1 MKVVDL
7 VVTDECCCRSRG
19 STTRPS
25 LTSTQPLAYSTMRLM
40 SDLLTHMIQTVK
52 LTPNHDQGEL
62 ERKAHET
69 LQFLH
74 DMRPDKAGQ
83 KAVRPAV
90 PESRAQRLLL
100 GKLASKIALLWQLR
114 LSEGFA
120 IPAGQVKT
128 MKEWS
133 KAISTFGSKLSW
145 L

>member
-1 MKVVDL
+1 M
-7 VVTDECCCRSRG
+7 
-19 STTRPS
+19 
-25 LTSTQPLAYSTMRLM
+25 
-40 SDLLTHMIQTVK
+40 
-52 LTPNHDQGEL
+52 

-120 IPAGQVKT
+120 IPAGHERMVKGNKHFWFQAL
-128 MKEWS
+128 MVVRIIQRQL
-133 KAISTFGSKLSW
+133 ISSCAMMR
-145 L
+145 

>member
-7 VVTDECCCRSRG
+7 AVTDECCCRSRG
-19 STTRPS
+19 STTKPS
-25 LTSTQPLAYSTMRLM
+25 LTSTQPLAYSTMRLVP
-40 SDLLTHMIQTVK
+40 DILTNRIQTGK
-52 LTPNHDQGEL
+52 LTPNLDQGEL

-100 GKLASKIALLWQLR
+100 GEPLSKRAFR
-114 LSEGFA
+114 LSEGLA
-120 IPAGQVKT
+120 IPGKA
-128 MKEWS
+128 
-133 KAISTFGSKLSW
+133 KAINTFGCKLSW